1 MILPSGEM
9 AHLNK
14 LPEYNDIEAAA
25 ERLAGLAVH
34 TPVLEHP
41 TLNALTGGRILVK
54 AECLQRTGSF
64 KFRGA
69 WNCIARIDPANFPGG
84 VVAYSSGNHAQGVAA
99 AAQMRGMRALIVM
112 PADTPEI
119 KKANTAGFGAEIVT
133 YDRRTENREEIA
145 QRFVG
150 ERRAMLVPP
159 FEHPDVI
166 AGQGTAGLELAREAE
181 RRNVTLDAVLVNC
194 SGGGL
199 TAGIVLAMERLS
211 PRSVVHTVEPEG
223 FDDHARS
230 LVSGRRESNIAA
242 GGSICDAL
250 LSARPG
256 EMTFAINQSRL
267 GPGLVVTEDEVCE
280 AMRFAF
286 ETLKIVL
293 EPGGAAALAAV
304 LAGKIET
311 RDRVVGVIASG
322 GNVDPGLFCRVVS
335 RQRPVRSATG

>member
-1 MILPSGEM
+1 MTLQRLPAFS
-9 AHLNK
+9 
-14 LPEYNDIEAAA
+14 DIEAAA
-25 ERLAGLAVH
+25 VRLAGLAVH
-34 TPVLEHP
+34 TPVLENQ
-41 TLNALTGGRILVK
+41 TLNALTGGRILIK

-69 WNCIARIDPANFPGG
+69 WNCISRIDPDSAPGG
-84 VVAYSSGNHAQGVAA
+84 VVAFSSGNHAQGVAA
-99 AAQMRGMRALIVM
+99 AARLRGFAALIVM

-119 KKANTAGFGAEIVT
+119 KKTNTLGYGADIVT

-145 QRFVG
+145 GRIAG
-150 ERRAMLVPP
+150 ERRATLVPP

-166 AGQGTAGLELAREAE
+166 AGQGTVGLELAGEAHGLG
-181 RRNVTLDAVLVNC
+181 VVLDDVLVNC

-199 TAGIVLAMERLS
+199 TAGIALAMEHLS

-230 LVSGRRESNIAA
+230 LLSGRRETNPAT

-250 LSARPG
+250 LSAKPG
-256 EMTFAINQSRL
+256 EMTFAINQPRL

-286 ETLKIVL
+286 ETLKLVL

-311 RDRVVGVIASG
+311 RNRVVGVIASG
-322 GNVDPGLFCRVVS
+322 GNVDPELFCRILS
-335 RQRPVRSATG
+335 RQRPVRSAAG